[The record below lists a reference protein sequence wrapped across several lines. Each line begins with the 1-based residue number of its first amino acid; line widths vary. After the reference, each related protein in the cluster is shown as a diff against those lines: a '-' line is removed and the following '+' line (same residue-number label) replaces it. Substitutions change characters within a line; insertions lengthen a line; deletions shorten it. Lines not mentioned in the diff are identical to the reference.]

1 MLNESE
7 QDDHII
13 HFTASIKSLLDDK
26 ETLDTEMSAEECHGF
41 TPRSSPLYLPPFPA
55 VYSLI
60 TLRCYKNI
68 SSVDVRLR
76 LIYSDSQLSQF
87 LIIHTGS

>member
-41 TPRSSPLYLPPFPA
+41 TPRSSPLYLLPFPA

-60 TLRCYKNI
+60 TWRCYKNI

-76 LIYSDSQLSQF
+76 LIFSDSHLSRF